1 MSPILQVRIAPPVQL
16 PCVEVAETK
25 VFPAG
30 IGSVIVTP
38 VAALGPWFVTTIVQV
53 MFPCPRSCVAGE
65 PALVTERSTRACTQV
80 EADAWPEPSFVVVTV
95 PVLFTVPEPGQS
107 PPVAP
112 VVGEVMCTV
121 KVLAACVV
129 LPGTVT
135 GPQERTPAA
144 IEQPFWPQPEPWEA
158 IVQDRP
164 AFVGSVSLSVTPWAS
179 PAPALNTVSVNPIG
193 LPTFTFP
200 ASAVFTILISAALM
214 VDVSPSSPHVPV
226 DASLFTSPE

>member
-25 VFPAG
+25 VLPAG
-30 IGSVIVTP
+30 IGSV
-38 VAALGPWFVTTIVQV
+38 
-53 MFPCPRSCVAGE
+53 
-65 PALVTERSTRACTQV
+65 
-80 EADAWPEPSFVVVTV
+80 
-95 PVLFTVPEPGQS
+95 
-107 PPVAP
+107 
-112 VVGEVMCTV
+112 
-121 KVLAACVV
+121 
-129 LPGTVT
+129 TVT
-135 GPQERTPAA
+135 GPQVRTPAA

-179 PAPALNTVSVNPIG
+179 PAPALNTVIVNPIG
-193 LPTFTFP
+193 LPTFTFA